1 MKKMRK
7 GFTLIEL
14 LVVVSVLGSLAAM
27 MSIASGEAMT
37 SAKAAK
43 IINNLRNFAAAAN
56 EYYADNMNRF
66 YGVATTNAPE
76 IAKIRLYMNEGSKN
90 STEPEAKLTNYCVAT
105 ATVANKSYAE
115 VDWYV
120 GYAFPAA
127 NAIGAA
133 ESEAI
138 KIKLEG
144 RAKEIGLYGSAAL
157 DTDADT
163 LQVIQTEANFVA
175 STHNV
180 IWFKA
185 REKSRR

>member
-1 MKKMRK
+1 MKKIRK

-56 EYYADNMNRF
+56 EYYTDNMNRF
-66 YGVATTNAPE
+66 YGADATKNAPQITE
-76 IAKIRLYMNEGSKN
+76 IRYYMNEGSKTT
-90 STEPEAKLTNYCVAT
+90 SEPESLLTNYYVAT
-105 ATVANKSYAE
+105 EDVSDKSYAE
-115 VDWYV
+115 VNWYV
-120 GYAFPAA
+120 GYAFPEDGD
-127 NAIGAA
+127 IGAE

-138 KIKLEG
+138 KIKLAG
-144 RAKEIGLYGSAAL
+144 RAKEIGLYG
-157 DTDADT
+157 TDA
-163 LQVIQTEANFVA
+163 LEGGAAEVIEEVEFAK
-175 STHNV
+175 THGV

-185 REKSRR
+185 REKSRRGS